1 MCLELFAEQE
11 EIVHA
16 AVGPRSRLEL
26 TSPTTQAHSMQ
37 AILGDVDLLQGW
49 QVEQKESPF
58 RVNLH
63 ACVVAHIQPLQ
74 IGCSTQ
80 RRWNPAII
88 ETDEQRISATR
99 AVGADSSSKYP
110 SCNFLMVTNIDC
122 RPGEARGGVSRHTRC
137 CREPTE
143 QGRATNRS
151 HGTIKQLLTCGSHSV
166 TGPNLSDWLS
176 KAQLEERP
184 GHHLQLHPAA
194 SACCKIS
201 LPLAVSAN
209 KSSESGF
216 TALSA
221 WTRRQTATTS
231 CNSEQKAL
239 HTQHGHSCT

>member
-1 MCLELFAEQE
+1 MSNASQQLEQLVQ
-11 EIVHA
+11 
-16 AVGPRSRLEL
+16 
-26 TSPTTQAHSMQ
+26 TQAANTPVATFSWSP
-37 AILGDVDLLQGW
+37 ILIAD
-49 QVEQKESPF
+49 QV
-58 RVNLH
+58 
-63 ACVVAHIQPLQ
+63 
-74 IGCSTQ
+74 
-80 RRWNPAII
+80 
-88 ETDEQRISATR
+88 
-99 AVGADSSSKYP
+99 
-110 SCNFLMVTNIDC
+110 
-122 RPGEARGGVSRHTRC
+122 RPRGGVSRHTRC

-151 HGTIKQLLTCGSHSV
+151 HGIIKQLLTCGSHSV